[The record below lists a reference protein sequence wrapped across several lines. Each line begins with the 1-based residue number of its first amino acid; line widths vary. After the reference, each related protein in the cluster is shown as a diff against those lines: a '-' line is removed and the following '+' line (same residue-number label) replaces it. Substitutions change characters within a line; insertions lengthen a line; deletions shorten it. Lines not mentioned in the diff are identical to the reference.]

1 MLKILVDLLEIE
13 IEFRVDTLVG
23 FHLVLQ
29 NSDYKNIQG
38 FVNPTSGTRIE
49 MVIDM
54 RKCKSDVSLEH
65 LSKEAQDDRLNT
77 RKSGLSHTT
86 TYNNY
91 RHITV
96 STDYCEKRTGK
107 ETLMGSFFDFD

>member
-1 MLKILVDLLEIE
+1 MTRIPGL
-13 IEFRVDTLVG
+13 
-23 FHLVLQ
+23 HLVLQ

-38 FVNPTSGTRIE
+38 FFNPTMGTRIE

-77 RKSGLSHTT
+77 RKSGLSHHNYIQQLQ
-86 TYNNY
+86 TY
-91 RHITV
+91 H
-96 STDYCEKRTGK
+96 S
-107 ETLMGSFFDFD
+107 